1 MTVPKTMLTQN
12 YVNDKLPTQ
21 KKTIKLFFIVLTK
34 MKTREKYITP
44 TMVLQE
50 LKILVISN
58 MIYVIL

>member
-1 MTVPKTMLTQN
+1 M
-12 YVNDKLPTQ
+12 NDKLPTQ

-58 MIYVIL
+58 MSMIYVIL